1 MKITEA
7 ALNWLGDATKDI
19 KDPVIAVVER
29 VYRG

>member
-1 MKITEA
+1 MKISDA
-7 ALNWLGDATKDI
+7 ALKWLGDATKDL